1 MNYFSVSEIARRW
14 VVSER
19 TVRNWCAVGKI
30 KGAFLTGKTWNIP
43 EDAVRPRRGK
53 EKPHSDNPLLNILK
67 EQKDMQLRGGI
78 YHRVDL
84 QLQPYRGQPAHAG
97 ADSSYFRDQYAGRY
111 GSGGQR

>member
-78 YHRVDL
+78 YHRVQIEL
-84 QLQPYRGQPAHAG
+84 TYNSNHIEGSRLTQEQTRHTV
-97 ADSSYFRDQYAGRY
+97 SYTHLTLPTT
-111 GSGGQR
+111 